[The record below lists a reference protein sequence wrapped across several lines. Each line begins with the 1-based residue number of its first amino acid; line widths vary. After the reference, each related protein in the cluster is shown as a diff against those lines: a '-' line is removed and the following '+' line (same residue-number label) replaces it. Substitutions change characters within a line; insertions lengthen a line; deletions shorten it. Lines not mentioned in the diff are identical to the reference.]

1 MVEAV
6 LPEDGFPD
14 AAVEWAARFA
24 TPPRPAVVAAKR
36 AIVEGLRLP
45 LDEGLRRESALFVEC
60 QTRPDTLA
68 IQGEVVQRYAAA
80 ADDERV
86 TLDPRD

>member
-6 LPEDGFPD
+6 LPEAGFLD
-14 AAVEWAARFA
+14 AAVEWAGRFA
-24 TPPRPAVVAAKR
+24 TPPRAAVVAAKR

-45 LDEGLRRESALFVEC
+45 LDEGLRRESELFLEC

-80 ADDERV
+80 EDGER
-86 TLDPRD
+86 LSLEPPS